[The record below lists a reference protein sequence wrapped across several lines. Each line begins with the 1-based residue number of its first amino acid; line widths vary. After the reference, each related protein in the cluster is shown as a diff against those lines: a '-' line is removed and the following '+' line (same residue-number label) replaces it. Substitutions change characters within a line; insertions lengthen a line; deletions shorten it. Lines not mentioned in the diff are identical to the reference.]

1 VNIQFLSA
9 KDVCTLPEKWSIPLS
24 LGFSVI
30 PVEPNGKKPL
40 GEWKAFMTRAAESDT
55 VARWAANNNCNV
67 GVVTGQVSGGLVV
80 PDFDKPAAEE
90 EAKRRGLPDTMTV
103 RTGRGRHYY
112 FKCPTGRTPRKPK
125 GFPPGMDLQ
134 WNGKFVVAPGSIH
147 PDGSMYEWENHPD
160 IYDLSNSA
168 LLGAHVISLPGG
180 PDKHPRVNCSKWRL
194 SWQRSS
200 LLPHPSC

>member
-1 VNIQFLSA
+1 MT
-9 KDVCTLPEKWSIPLS
+9 TLPEKWSIPLS